1 MSLDVPL
8 TAGVGVPGP
17 EPTRAARLHALAAL
31 GAAGWPTR
39 RRESWRYTDLEPLAA
54 AKYDLTPDALDRTG
68 VEAAQRLLTDASLG
82 DPARQLV
89 LLDGERV
96 QGVGARSIADVEVTS
111 PEARWDE
118 FVAAFAKPIGAA
130 EYPLAALNTAF
141 SRRGL
146 WIRVPAG
153 IIVTAPIHLVLVGS
167 ARARIAAQPRIVIEL
182 EAGAQATFVQHFVDC
197 AADSQAWSNGVTQLK
212 QGAGSRLAFYRLQRH
227 ANGVAHTSLLSAE
240 LAESA
245 ELAAGYFDLGGR
257 LVRND
262 IAIEL
267 RGFGARADLF
277 GLLLAG
283 KDQHVDDH
291 TLIRHAAGATVS
303 SENVRGIIGNRG
315 RGVFN
320 GKVIVEPGC
329 QRIDAGQ
336 NNDNL
341 LLGEHAEIDT
351 KPELE
356 IYANDVKCSHGSTVG
371 ELDTEQLF
379 YLRARG
385 LPDAEARSL
394 LTTAFAA
401 TIVEQIA
408 DADLRDRV
416 LAHVTARLAAFAD
429 MDVRGRATQARA
441 GMPEVEQR
449 REQLPGAVAETER

>member
-1 MSLDVPL
+1 MSAIPL
-8 TAGVGVPGP
+8 TAGVNVPGP
-17 EPTRAARLHALAAL
+17 EPTRAARLEALAAL
-31 GAAGWPTR
+31 GTAGWPTR

-54 AKYDLTPDALDRTG
+54 AKFDLVPDPIDRDT
-68 VEAAQRLLTDASLG
+68 VAAARRLLSDSSFG
-82 DPARQLV
+82 DSERQLV

-96 QGVGARSIADVEVTS
+96 DGLGASSVADVEVTS
-111 PEARWDE
+111 PDARWDE
-118 FVAAFAKPIGAA
+118 LVAAFAKPIGAA

-141 SRRGL
+141 SRGGL

-153 IIVTAPIHLVLVGS
+153 VAVRAPIHLVLVGS
-167 ARARIAAQPRIVIEL
+167 ARSRIAAQPRIVIEL
-182 EAGAQATFVQHFVDC
+182 ELGAQATFVQHFVDC
-197 AADSQAWSNGVTQLK
+197 AADSQGWSNVVTHVRQA
-212 QGAGSRLAFYRLQRH
+212 AGSRLAVHRLQRH
-227 ANGVAHTSLLSAE
+227 AHGVAHTSLLSAE

-245 ELAAGYFDLGGR
+245 ELSAGYFDLGGR

-262 IAIEL
+262 IAIGL
-267 RGFGARADLF
+267 RGAGARADLF

-303 SENVRGIIGNRG
+303 SENFRGIIGNRG

-320 GKVIVEPGC
+320 GKVVVEPGC
-329 QRIDAGQ
+329 QRIDARQ

-341 LLGEHAEIDT
+341 LLGEQAEIDT

-371 ELDTEQLF
+371 ELDAEQLF

-385 LPDAEARSL
+385 LSDGEARSL

-408 DADLRDRV
+408 DADLRDRT

-429 MDVRGRATQARA
+429 MDVRGRATQ
-441 GMPEVEQR
+441 
-449 REQLPGAVAETER
+449 GAVAETEQ

>member
-1 MSLDVPL
+1 VSVSVPL

-17 EPTRAARLHALAAL
+17 EPTRPARLHALAAL

-54 AKYDLTPDALDRTG
+54 AKFALVPDPVDGDT
-68 VEAAQRLLTDASLG
+68 VAAARRVLADSALG

-96 QGVGARSIADVEVTS
+96 HELGASSVADVEVTS
-111 PEARWDE
+111 PEAHWDE
-118 FVAAFAKPIGAA
+118 FVAAFARPIGAA

-141 SRRGL
+141 SRGGL
-146 WIRVPAG
+146 WIRVRAG
-153 IIVTAPIHLVLVGS
+153 VAVREPVHLVLVGS
-167 ARARIAAQPRIVIEL
+167 ARARIAAQPRVVIEL
-182 EAGAQATFVQHFVDC
+182 EPGAEATFVQHFVDC
-197 AADSQAWSNGVTQLK
+197 AADSQGWCNSVTHLK
-212 QGAGSRLAFYRLQRH
+212 QAAGSRLAFHRLQRH
-227 ANGVAHTSLLSAE
+227 AHGVAHTSLLSAE
-240 LAESA
+240 LTASA

-262 IAIEL
+262 IAIAL
-267 RGFGARADLF
+267 RGARARADLF

-283 KDQHVDDH
+283 KDQHIDDH
-291 TLIRHAAGATVS
+291 TLIRHAAGETVS
-303 SENVRGIIGNRG
+303 SETVRGIIGDGG

-329 QRIDAGQ
+329 QRIDARQ
-336 NNDNL
+336 SNDNL

-371 ELDTEQLF
+371 ELDAEHLF

-385 LPDAEARSL
+385 LSAAEARTV
-394 LTTAFAA
+394 LTNAFAA
-401 TIVEQIA
+401 TIVEQVA
-408 DADLRDRV
+408 DAELRAST
-416 LAHVTARLAAFAD
+416 LAHVTARLAA
-429 MDVRGRATQARA
+429 
-441 GMPEVEQR
+441 
-449 REQLPGAVAETER
+449 LAER

>member
-1 MSLDVPL
+1 VSAAIPL

-17 EPTRAARLHALAAL
+17 EPTRPARLHALASL

-54 AKYDLTPDALDRTG
+54 AKFELIPGAIDRDTVAAARG
-68 VEAAQRLLTDASLG
+68 VLADASLG
-82 DPARQLV
+82 DAARQLV

-96 QGVGARSIADVEVTS
+96 QDLGASSLADVEITS
-111 PEARWDE
+111 PEAHWDE

-141 SRRGL
+141 SRGGL
-146 WIRVPAG
+146 WLRVRAG
-153 IIVTAPIHLVLVGS
+153 VVVRAPIHLVLVGS
-167 ARARIAAQPRIVIEL
+167 ARRIAAQPRIVIEL
-182 EAGAQATFVQHFVDC
+182 EPGAQATFVQHFVDC
-197 AADSQAWSNGVTQLK
+197 AAHSQGWSNGVTHLK
-212 QGAGSRLAFYRLQRH
+212 QGAGSRLVFHRLQRH
-227 ANGVAHTSLLSAE
+227 ASGVAHTSLLSAE
-240 LAESA
+240 LEESA
-245 ELAAGYFDLGGR
+245 ELVVGYFDLGGR

-267 RGFGARADLF
+267 RGARARADLF

-291 TLIRHAAGATVS
+291 TLIRHAAGETVS
-303 SENVRGIIGNRG
+303 SESVRGIIGERG

-320 GKVIVEPGC
+320 GKVIVERGC
-329 QRIDAGQ
+329 QRIDARQ
-336 NNDNL
+336 SNDNL

-371 ELDTEQLF
+371 ELDAEQLF

-385 LPDAEARSL
+385 LSDVEARSL

-401 TIVEQIA
+401 TIVEQVA
-408 DADLRDRV
+408 DADLRAST
-416 LAHVTARLAAFAD
+416 LAHVTARLAA
-429 MDVRGRATQARA
+429 
-441 GMPEVEQR
+441 
-449 REQLPGAVAETER
+449 LTER